1 MQASRFW
8 ETCSDKLERH
18 WEDSPAKP
26 CNWDDT
32 GVMAVVRALKNPTLP
47 IDLMCDRIA
56 VNRRWILL
64 RSGGEDYYLL
74 LELGAQT
81 VCTDAKSLAAL
92 PTETLGTP

>member
-1 MQASRFW
+1 
-8 ETCSDKLERH
+8 
-18 WEDSPAKP
+18 
-26 CNWDDT
+26 
-32 GVMAVVRALKNPTLP
+32 MAVVRALKNPTLP

-92 PTETLGTP
+92 PTETLGTPWPKSSGWAPTAKAASASSRPDAGLKELVW